1 MNPVIEDCQEPANA
15 PMRVLLAVHGY
26 EPSGWGA
33 EACRVVAKF
42 GRATVRVLTMLDVPC
57 PAFTSLTPL
66 AAHAYRGAR
75 VAWRRQEEIRVQG
88 VIDQMA
94 PLLGRDAE
102 VVRVPSAQGDLV
114 RTIAEQV
121 DEWPADVVVVG
132 APAPCVR
139 RWLWPGPVHE
149 RVLRRLPCAVMVIP
163 PPAVAS
169 GSTTQRAVL
178 PRLIF
183 PGRRPV
189 AASRGA

>member
-1 MNPVIEDCQEPANA
+1 MNPVIEDCHQPAGA

-26 EPSGWGA
+26 EPSGWEA

-42 GRATVRVLTMLDVPC
+42 GRATVCVLTMLEVPC

-75 VAWRRQEEIRVQG
+75 AAWTRREATRVQG
-88 VIDQMA
+88 VIDQMV
-94 PLLGRDAE
+94 PLLARDAE
-102 VVRVPSAQGDLV
+102 VVRVPSAQGDLA

-132 APAPCVR
+132 APPPGVR
-139 RWLWPGPVHE
+139 RWLWPGHVHE

-163 PPAVAS
+163 PPAVAL
-169 GSTTQRAVL
+169 GGTTQRAVL
-178 PRLIF
+178 PRRIL